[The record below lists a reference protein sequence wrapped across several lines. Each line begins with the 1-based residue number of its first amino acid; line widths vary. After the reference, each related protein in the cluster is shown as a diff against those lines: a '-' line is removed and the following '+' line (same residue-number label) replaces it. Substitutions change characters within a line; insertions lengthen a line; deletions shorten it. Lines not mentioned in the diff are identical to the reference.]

1 MDLCSAIDKWVQ
13 RGCVANKIDPMFV
26 KNIDY
31 WTGQKMGGALFNQKF
46 QTGEPEK
53 LLLEVRRRTEFLIVK
68 SVVKVSGA
76 ESNSL
81 TTHDGN
87 ISDNSSVGLT
97 SLSDLLADSE
107 TDQPSET
114 DGSSE
119 TDELDY
125 GPILKDVE
133 TEEGSVFIFNVK
145 EESCLAKIYG
155 DKTYRNGL
163 SPDDKDLVMHGLAKE
178 VLEQRVIM
186 TWGRKLH
193 ILRGKCEGRRVDLV
207 FLNSLQEA
215 FDKNLA
221 SYIVKSEHTD
231 TISSLMEHL
240 SIGSVAAAD
249 LSLISDLFDKF
260 DKNLLEAKIVRSQ
273 CSEVELIDLT
283 GDDNEQMKQKLHNLE
298 QKVLDRSDALK
309 ESLQ

>member
-1 MDLCSAIDKWVQ
+1 MNLCSAIDKWVQ
-13 RGCVANKIDPMFV
+13 RGCVANKIDPMFI

-31 WTGQKMGGALFNQKF
+31 WTGQKMGGTLFNQKF

-76 ESNSL
+76 ESNSQ
-81 TTHDGN
+81 TTHDDN
-87 ISDNSSVGLT
+87 ISDNASVGHT
-97 SLSDLLADSE
+97 SLSELLADSE

-114 DGSSE
+114 D
-119 TDELDY
+119 DLDY
-125 GPILKDVE
+125 GPSLKDVE
-133 TEEGSVFIFNVK
+133 TEESSVFIFNVK

-215 FDKNLA
+215 FDKNLS

-240 SIGSVAAAD
+240 
-249 LSLISDLFDKF
+249 
-260 DKNLLEAKIVRSQ
+260 
-273 CSEVELIDLT
+273 
-283 GDDNEQMKQKLHNLE
+283 
-298 QKVLDRSDALK
+298 
-309 ESLQ
+309 